1 MPLPAFMAMTGMPM
15 GSQLGLMGLTNI
27 GRFAGGGGG
36 GGGGHPL
43 NHSGMSI
50 YGPIATLPPHIKRM
64 VYSGLPYGGH
74 PGGISQSSIKE
85 MEQRNLAP
93 PMVQTHFGAKVRSG
107 PDALK
112 ALNIK
117 KNLDPTY
124 LPSGELR
131 PPPTPPAPTTG
142 TPVDVNAA
150 RSQASSVT
158 TSGGLQPAGANL
170 VNLLAQQQVARYSPR
185 IQGIRNLVGQ

>member
-1 MPLPAFMAMTGMPM
+1 MPLPAFTSSM
-15 GSQLGLMGLTNI
+15 LGLAKILGQAAV
-27 GRFAGGGGG
+27 FGGGSGG
-36 GGGGHPL
+36 GRGGHPL
-43 NHSGMSI
+43 TGSGMSV
-50 YGPIATLPPHIKRM
+50 YGPIKNLPPHMKRS
-64 VYSGLPYGGH
+64 VYEGLPYGGH
-74 PGGISQSSIKE
+74 PYGISQRDLEDMKR
-85 MEQRNLAP
+85 RNLAP
-93 PMVQTHFGAKVRSG
+93 PGHPIATSRNIRTG
-107 PDALK
+107 PDALR

-117 KNLDPTY
+117 KNLDPEY

-185 IQGIRNLVGQ
+185 IQAIRNLVGQ

>member
-1 MPLPAFMAMTGMPM
+1 MPLPGVFGSLVMGAMNM
-15 GSQLGLMGLTNI
+15 GRAHALNQRLGSS
-27 GRFAGGGGG
+27 GG

-43 NHSGMSI
+43 NQSGMSI
-50 YGPIATLPPHIKRM
+50 YGPIKNLPPHVKRM

-74 PGGISQSSIKE
+74 GQGISLGSIKE
-85 MEQRNLAP
+85 MERRNLAP
-93 PMVQTHFGAKVRSG
+93 PGVATAMRYKPRTG

-170 VNLLAQQQVARYSPR
+170 GNLLAQQQVARYSPR
-185 IQGIRNLVGQ
+185 IQAIRNLVGQ